1 MLIALLRLHRNEVTS
16 RPVPGRRLQWGP
28 WEGTQ
33 IREGCPVLEAP
44 LCLRLST
51 WQTLVSTVTSQNV
64 NLPILQR
71 RGKKCTWKAP
81 LCKNMIEKPHMGIF
95 LWYRK
100 RLFAEN
106 RVWEESGFW
115 RGHPSSILI
124 PPGKGFSGAASTW
137 AMEETEAHPSFTQCL
152 CSQGAHTDCSR
163 NLGLR
168 PPPVGLR
175 LLLFYIFKKRLGGLL
190 LYHL

>member
-44 LCLRLST
+44 LCLRLSA

-81 LCKNMIEKPHMGIF
+81 LCKKNMIEKPHMGIF
-95 LWYRK
+95 LWYRDCLL
-100 RLFAEN
+100 RTECGR
-106 RVWEESGFW
+106 RVDSG
-115 RGHPSSILI
+115 GDTQVPSSSCQER
-124 PPGKGFSGAASTW
+124 GFQELLPRGQW
-137 AMEETEAHPSFTQCL
+137 
-152 CSQGAHTDCSR
+152 R
-163 NLGLR
+163 KLR
-168 PPPVGLR
+168 PTH
-175 LLLFYIFKKRLGGLL
+175 LLPSASVPRELTQIVPGISGWD
-190 LYHL
+190 HHQ